1 MNNSELYTSARL
13 SPLSLTYYARC
24 LANGNYTVKLY
35 FAEIVF
41 RDNRSFYSLGRRIF
55 DVYIQEQLVL
65 KDFDIENAAQGVDKA
80 IVREFKAVVRNKVL
94 LIRFHWAGKGTT
106 AVPQRGTYGPLISAI
121 SVEADFSPPGNGK
134 KKILIG
140 VGAAVSV
147 LFLVFM
153 ILGILWWKGYIGSK
167 ISREKGNGKKKILI
181 GVGAAVSV
189 LFLVFMILG
198 ILWWKGYIGSKISRE
213 KELRGLDLQ
222 TGFFTYRQIKK
233 LTDNFDAANKIG
245 EARGMAFMHEESTL
259 KIVHR
264 DIKSTNVLLDRDLNP
279 KISDFGLAKLDEEEN
294 THISTRVAGTIST
307 SPMSLSHHAPAQ
319 RITSALLN
327 GRNFAAWSRSLRL
340 YLGGK
345 GKSGWLLGIE
355 KQPDASDAKR
365 IQWDMDNCT
374 ILGWMFNS
382 MDERIYNTFM
392 YHDTV
397 NGLWTALCQM
407 YAHAR
412 NDARIFELYQDVSH
426 ASQAAL
432 GLSVV
437 DYFGY
442 LQSRWEELAQYEPL
456 SDFPAEAASIVVTRL
471 GRQHTYQFLLGL
483 KPEFEALRTQI
494 LNTSPM
500 PSLYEAYA
508 TIDSDER
515 RRRLGPPI
523 STTVSASPVIAE
535 QMAFAANS
543 STRSPNWRPICH
555 HCGVVGHLKA
565 RCFKL
570 HPELRQ
576 TVHKNRPPNF
586 SSTRTATIAETTGNS
601 AALSD
606 FSRLQ
611 AQIGQLQDQ
620 LGSLAAQAHDTPI
633 APTTTIATGTPTA
646 FHVRSGEP
654 IWVLDSGANDHMTGE
669 SSIFSS
675 PLIPVTQSVSL
686 VDGST
691 SHISHKGDVFLS
703 SDIMLSSVLHIPN
716 FAFNLLSVS
725 RLAKSLNCAVIFLPF
740 HCLLQDLSSRKIFGR
755 GYERDGLYYFGDPPP
770 AISSLQASIL
780 PSSSSYLNQKGILHQ
795 LTCPQTPEQN
805 GVAERK
811 NRHIMSI
818 VRCLLCG
825 MHVPKSYWHMAVLTA
840 VYLINRTPS
849 RVLHSKAP
857 LQFLKPNCVLFQIL
871 PRVFGCTCFV
881 QNRSP
886 TRTKLDNKSIRC
898 IFLGYST
905 MSKAYRCYDPISRHL
920 YHSLDVTFFED
931 IPFYSTHSPLQV
943 SDSSPSTEDTSPL
956 VRPVPIFDFMV
967 PESPSPPTPISH
979 PPLQVYTRRP
989 RPPLPDSPLAPGS
1002 GMSSTPLVSI
1012 QSPPTSRYPSRVR
1025 QPPSRFGWLCST
1037 NHPISQYIS
1046 YLGLS
1051 DSYQAFIGT
1060 IDSVSIPRSV
1070 SAALQDPKW
1079 VTAMQAEM
1087 DALQAT
1093 QTWDLV
1099 PLPSG
1104 EKTVGCK
1111 WVFTVKYLADGSVD
1125 RYKARLVAKGFT
1137 QIPGKDFGA
1146 TFAPVAKLTSVRLLV
1161 SLAASHSW
1169 PLHQLDVKNAFL
1181 HGNLLETIY
1190 MDPPPG
1196 FPAEGEYAGN
1206 VCRLRSLNCILLGIE
1221 VARSRHGISLSQRK
1235 YTLDLL
1241 QDTGMLGCRPASTPM
1256 DPNLK
1261 LSVESGELL
1270 FNPSMYQ
1277 RLVGRLIYLT
1287 NTRPDLTFA
1296 VSVVSQFMHAPRT
1309 SHLDAVHHIL
1319 RYVKTSPGLGL
1330 FYSAG
1335 HKSGLSCFTDADY
1348 AGSQTDRRSTTGLST
1363 FYGNHLI
1370 SWKSKKQTVV
1380 SRSSAEAEYRAM
1392 AQGTCEILWLRS
1404 ICNELGFMETDSS
1417 QLFCDNKSAI
1427 MLASDSVLHERSK
1440 HIEVDIHFI
1449 REKVR
1454 SGIII
1459 PSFVPSSEQIADVFT
1474 KPVGPSLLQSSIV
1487 KGYMAPEYALW
1498 GYLTYKADV
1507 YSFGV
1512 VALEIVAGMNNMKY
1526 RPNENYF
1533 CLLDWALVLQQRG
1546 NLMELVDPKLGSEF
1560 NKEEAVRMIK
1570 VALLCTN
1577 PSPALRPKMSAVVS
1591 MLEGR
1596 TVVHENG
1603 MDPSIYGDELRLRA
1617 LKDQYGQILQ
1627 LPMSPNETD
1636 SLIHSSNA
1644 TWIGSST
1651 STQDLYSI
1659 NLDSR

>member
-1 MNNSELYTSARL
+1 MGDSS
-13 SPLSLTYYARC
+13 
-24 LANGNYTVKLY
+24 
-35 FAEIVF
+35 
-41 RDNRSFYSLGRRIF
+41 
-55 DVYIQEQLVL
+55 
-65 KDFDIENAAQGVDKA
+65 
-80 IVREFKAVVRNKVL
+80 
-94 LIRFHWAGKGTT
+94 
-106 AVPQRGTYGPLISAI
+106 
-121 SVEADFSPPGNGK
+121 
-134 KKILIG
+134 
-140 VGAAVSV
+140 
-147 LFLVFM
+147 
-153 ILGILWWKGYIGSK
+153 
-167 ISREKGNGKKKILI
+167 
-181 GVGAAVSV
+181 
-189 LFLVFMILG
+189 
-198 ILWWKGYIGSKISRE
+198 
-213 KELRGLDLQ
+213 
-222 TGFFTYRQIKK
+222 
-233 LTDNFDAANKIG
+233 
-245 EARGMAFMHEESTL
+245 ST
-259 KIVHR
+259 
-264 DIKSTNVLLDRDLNP
+264 P
-279 KISDFGLAKLDEEEN
+279 
-294 THISTRVAGTIST
+294 
-307 SPMSLSHHAPAQ
+307 PMSLSHHAPAQ

-355 KQPDASDAKR
+355 KQPAVSDANHS
-365 IQWDMDNCT
+365 QWDMDNCT

-426 ASQAAL
+426 A
-432 GLSVV
+432 
-437 DYFGY
+437 
-442 LQSRWEELAQYEPL
+442 
-456 SDFPAEAASIVVTRL
+456 
-471 GRQHTYQFLLGL
+471 
-483 KPEFEALRTQI
+483 
-494 LNTSPM
+494 
-500 PSLYEAYA
+500 
-508 TIDSDER
+508 
-515 RRRLGPPI
+515 
-523 STTVSASPVIAE
+523 
-535 QMAFAANS
+535 
-543 STRSPNWRPICH
+543 
-555 HCGVVGHLKA
+555 
-565 RCFKL
+565 
-570 HPELRQ
+570 
-576 TVHKNRPPNF
+576 
-586 SSTRTATIAETTGNS
+586 
-601 AALSD
+601 
-606 FSRLQ
+606 
-611 AQIGQLQDQ
+611 
-620 LGSLAAQAHDTPI
+620 AQAHDKSI

-686 VDGST
+686 ADGST

-725 RLAKSLNCAVIFLPF
+725 RLAKSLNCAIIFLPF
-740 HCLLQDLSSRKIFGR
+740 HCLLQDLSSKKIFGR
-755 GYERDGLYYFGDPPP
+755 GYERDGLYYFGDPPL
-770 AISSLQASIL
+770 ATSGLQASIL
-780 PSSSSYLNQKGILHQ
+780 PSSSSYVFSFKTLALWHARLGHANFQYLCLLFPSFIKACKDHKFQCEVCELSKHTRTSYIPRMHRPSSVFDLIHSDVWGPSPVMAFSGHRYYVTFIDDHSRCTWVYLLKKKSDVLPLFTQFLQMIKTQYNTIVRAIRSDNGGEYISDAFCSQLNQKGILHQ

-840 VYLINRTPS
+840 VYLMNRTPS
-849 RVLHSKAP
+849 RVLHGTAP
-857 LQFLKPNCVLFQIL
+857 LQFLKPDCALFQIL

-905 MSKAYRCYDPISRHL
+905 MSKAYRCYDPVSHHL

-931 IPFYSTHSPLQV
+931 IPFYGIHSPLQV

-956 VRPVPIFDFMV
+956 PRPVPIFDFMV
-967 PESPSPPTPISH
+967 PESPSPPVPTSR

-1002 GMSSTPLVSI
+1002 GMSSTPLVST
-1012 QSPPTSRYPSRVR
+1012 QSPPTSRYPSRIR

-1051 DSYQAFIGT
+1051 DSYHAFIGM

-1087 DALQAT
+1087 DALQAN
-1093 QTWDLV
+1093 QTWELV

-1104 EKTVGCK
+1104 EKSVGCK
-1111 WVFTVKYLADGSVD
+1111 WVFTVKYLADGSID

-1196 FPAEGEYAGN
+1196 FQAEGEYAGK
-1206 VCRLRSLNCILLGIE
+1206 VCRLRKSLYGLKQSPRAWFSRFSEVILSMEFVRCHFDHTCFIRRHSDGRCIILLVYVDDIILTGDDTPGITNVKQSLGKVFEVKDLGALKYFLGIE

-1241 QDTGMLGCRPASTPM
+1241 QETGMLGCRPASTPM

-1261 LSVESGELL
+1261 LSVESGELIS
-1270 FNPSMYQ
+1270 NPSMYQ

-1309 SHLDAVHHIL
+1309 SHLDAVYHIL

-1335 HKSGLSCFTDADY
+1335 HQSGLSCFTDADY

-1370 SWKSKKQTVV
+1370 SWKSKKQAVV

-1454 SGIII
+1454 SGIIT
-1459 PSFVPSSEQIADVFT
+1459 PSFVSSSEQTADVFT

-1487 KGYMAPEYALW
+1487 KLGLIDIFAPA
-1498 GYLTYKADV
+1498 
-1507 YSFGV
+1507 
-1512 VALEIVAGMNNMKY
+1512 
-1526 RPNENYF
+1526 
-1533 CLLDWALVLQQRG
+1533 
-1546 NLMELVDPKLGSEF
+1546 
-1560 NKEEAVRMIK
+1560 
-1570 VALLCTN
+1570 
-1577 PSPALRPKMSAVVS
+1577 
-1591 MLEGR
+1591 
-1596 TVVHENG
+1596 
-1603 MDPSIYGDELRLRA
+1603 
-1617 LKDQYGQILQ
+1617 
-1627 LPMSPNETD
+1627 
-1636 SLIHSSNA
+1636 
-1644 TWIGSST
+1644 
-1651 STQDLYSI
+1651 
-1659 NLDSR
+1659 

>member
-1 MNNSELYTSARL
+1 MGDSS
-13 SPLSLTYYARC
+13 
-24 LANGNYTVKLY
+24 
-35 FAEIVF
+35 
-41 RDNRSFYSLGRRIF
+41 
-55 DVYIQEQLVL
+55 
-65 KDFDIENAAQGVDKA
+65 
-80 IVREFKAVVRNKVL
+80 
-94 LIRFHWAGKGTT
+94 
-106 AVPQRGTYGPLISAI
+106 
-121 SVEADFSPPGNGK
+121 
-134 KKILIG
+134 
-140 VGAAVSV
+140 
-147 LFLVFM
+147 
-153 ILGILWWKGYIGSK
+153 
-167 ISREKGNGKKKILI
+167 
-181 GVGAAVSV
+181 
-189 LFLVFMILG
+189 
-198 ILWWKGYIGSKISRE
+198 
-213 KELRGLDLQ
+213 
-222 TGFFTYRQIKK
+222 
-233 LTDNFDAANKIG
+233 
-245 EARGMAFMHEESTL
+245 
-259 KIVHR
+259 
-264 DIKSTNVLLDRDLNP
+264 
-279 KISDFGLAKLDEEEN
+279 
-294 THISTRVAGTIST
+294 ST
-307 SPMSLSHHAPAQ
+307 SPMSFSHHAPAQ

-355 KQPDASDAKR
+355 KQPAASDAKR

-382 MDERIYNTFM
+382 IDERIYNTFM

-426 ASQAAL
+426 ASQAVL
-432 GLSVV
+432 G
-437 DYFGY
+437 
-442 LQSRWEELAQYEPL
+442 
-456 SDFPAEAASIVVTRL
+456 SI
-471 GRQHTYQFLLGL
+471 
-483 KPEFEALRTQI
+483 
-494 LNTSPM
+494 S
-500 PSLYEAYA
+500 
-508 TIDSDER
+508 
-515 RRRLGPPI
+515 
-523 STTVSASPVIAE
+523 
-535 QMAFAANS
+535 
-543 STRSPNWRPICH
+543 
-555 HCGVVGHLKA
+555 VGHLKA

-586 SSTRTATIAETTGNS
+586 SSTRTAAIAETTGNS

-620 LGSLAAQAHDTPI
+620 LGSLASQAHDTPI
-633 APTTTIATGTPTA
+633 APTTTIATSTPTA

-675 PLIPVTQSVSL
+675 PLIPITQSVSL
-686 VDGST
+686 ADGST

-740 HCLLQDLSSRKIFGR
+740 HCLLQDLSSKKIFGR

-770 AISSLQASIL
+770 TTSSLQASIL

-849 RVLHSKAP
+849 RVLHGMAP
-857 LQFLKPNCVLFQIL
+857 LQFLKPDCTLFQIL

-931 IPFYSTHSPLQV
+931 TPFYGTHSPLQV

-967 PESPSPPTPISH
+967 PESPLPIPTSH

-989 RPPLPDSPLAPGS
+989 RSPLPDSPLAPGS
-1002 GMSSTPLVSI
+1002 VLITLSPSIFLILVFQILITPL
-1012 QSPPTSRYPSRVR
+1012 
-1025 QPPSRFGWLCST
+1025 
-1037 NHPISQYIS
+1037 
-1046 YLGLS
+1046 LGRWILS
-1051 DSYQAFIGT
+1051 LFLGQC
-1060 IDSVSIPRSV
+1060 

-1087 DALQAT
+1087 DALQAN
-1093 QTWDLV
+1093 QTWELV

-1190 MDPPPG
+1190 MDPPPS
-1196 FPAEGEYAGN
+1196 FRAEGEYAGKGIAH
-1206 VCRLRSLNCILLGIE
+1206 VKQSLGKVFDVKDLGALKYFLGIE

-1270 FNPSMYQ
+1270 SNPSMYQ

-1335 HKSGLSCFTDADY
+1335 HQSGLSCFTDADY

-1459 PSFVPSSEQIADVFT
+1459 PSFVPSSEQTVDVFT

-1487 KGYMAPEYALW
+1487 K
-1498 GYLTYKADV
+1498 
-1507 YSFGV
+1507 
-1512 VALEIVAGMNNMKY
+1512 
-1526 RPNENYF
+1526 
-1533 CLLDWALVLQQRG
+1533 
-1546 NLMELVDPKLGSEF
+1546 LG
-1560 NKEEAVRMIK
+1560 
-1570 VALLCTN
+1570 
-1577 PSPALRPKMSAVVS
+1577 
-1591 MLEGR
+1591 
-1596 TVVHENG
+1596 
-1603 MDPSIYGDELRLRA
+1603 
-1617 LKDQYGQILQ
+1617 
-1627 LPMSPNETD
+1627 
-1636 SLIHSSNA
+1636 LIDIFA
-1644 TWIGSST
+1644 ST
-1651 STQDLYSI
+1651 
-1659 NLDSR
+1659 

>member
-1 MNNSELYTSARL
+1 MGDSS
-13 SPLSLTYYARC
+13 
-24 LANGNYTVKLY
+24 
-35 FAEIVF
+35 
-41 RDNRSFYSLGRRIF
+41 
-55 DVYIQEQLVL
+55 
-65 KDFDIENAAQGVDKA
+65 
-80 IVREFKAVVRNKVL
+80 
-94 LIRFHWAGKGTT
+94 
-106 AVPQRGTYGPLISAI
+106 
-121 SVEADFSPPGNGK
+121 
-134 KKILIG
+134 
-140 VGAAVSV
+140 
-147 LFLVFM
+147 
-153 ILGILWWKGYIGSK
+153 
-167 ISREKGNGKKKILI
+167 
-181 GVGAAVSV
+181 
-189 LFLVFMILG
+189 
-198 ILWWKGYIGSKISRE
+198 
-213 KELRGLDLQ
+213 
-222 TGFFTYRQIKK
+222 
-233 LTDNFDAANKIG
+233 
-245 EARGMAFMHEESTL
+245 
-259 KIVHR
+259 
-264 DIKSTNVLLDRDLNP
+264 
-279 KISDFGLAKLDEEEN
+279 
-294 THISTRVAGTIST
+294 ST
-307 SPMSLSHHAPAQ
+307 SLMSLSHHAPAQ

-426 ASQAAL
+426 ASQAVL
-432 GLSVV
+432 GLTVV

-543 STRSPNWRPICH
+543 GTRSPNWRPICH

-586 SSTRTATIAETTGNS
+586 SSTRTATIAETTGNF

-686 VDGST
+686 ADGST

-703 SDIMLSSVLHIPN
+703 SDITLSSVLHIPN

-725 RLAKSLNCAVIFLPF
+725 HLAKSLNCAVIFLPF

-780 PSSSSYLNQKGILHQ
+780 PSSSSY
-795 LTCPQTPEQN
+795 
-805 GVAERK
+805 
-811 NRHIMSI
+811 
-818 VRCLLCG
+818 
-825 MHVPKSYWHMAVLTA
+825 
-840 VYLINRTPS
+840 
-849 RVLHSKAP
+849 
-857 LQFLKPNCVLFQIL
+857 
-871 PRVFGCTCFV
+871 
-881 QNRSP
+881 
-886 TRTKLDNKSIRC
+886 
-898 IFLGYST
+898 
-905 MSKAYRCYDPISRHL
+905 
-920 YHSLDVTFFED
+920 
-931 IPFYSTHSPLQV
+931 V

-967 PESPSPPTPISH
+967 PESPSPPAPTSH

-989 RPPLPDSPLAPGS
+989 RSPLPDSPLAPGS

-1051 DSYQAFIGT
+1051 DSYHAFIGT

-1093 QTWDLV
+1093 QTWELV

-1196 FPAEGEYAGN
+1196 FRAEGEYAGK
-1206 VCRLRSLNCILLGIE
+1206 VCRLRKSLYGLKQSPRAWFSRFSEVILSMEFVRCHSDHTCFIRRRSDGRCIILLVYVDDIILTGDDAPGIAHVKQSLGKVFDVKDLGALKYFLGIE

-1241 QDTGMLGCRPASTPM
+1241 QDT
-1256 DPNLK
+1256 
-1261 LSVESGELL
+1261 
-1270 FNPSMYQ
+1270 
-1277 RLVGRLIYLT
+1277 
-1287 NTRPDLTFA
+1287 

-1335 HKSGLSCFTDADY
+1335 HQSGLSCFTDADY

-1404 ICNELGFMETDSS
+1404 ICNE
-1417 QLFCDNKSAI
+1417 FCSA
-1427 MLASDSVLHERSK
+1427 
-1440 HIEVDIHFI
+1440 
-1449 REKVR
+1449 
-1454 SGIII
+1454 
-1459 PSFVPSSEQIADVFT
+1459 
-1474 KPVGPSLLQSSIV
+1474 
-1487 KGYMAPEYALW
+1487 
-1498 GYLTYKADV
+1498 
-1507 YSFGV
+1507 
-1512 VALEIVAGMNNMKY
+1512 
-1526 RPNENYF
+1526 
-1533 CLLDWALVLQQRG
+1533 
-1546 NLMELVDPKLGSEF
+1546 
-1560 NKEEAVRMIK
+1560 
-1570 VALLCTN
+1570 
-1577 PSPALRPKMSAVVS
+1577 
-1591 MLEGR
+1591 
-1596 TVVHENG
+1596 
-1603 MDPSIYGDELRLRA
+1603 
-1617 LKDQYGQILQ
+1617 
-1627 LPMSPNETD
+1627 
-1636 SLIHSSNA
+1636 
-1644 TWIGSST
+1644 
-1651 STQDLYSI
+1651 
-1659 NLDSR
+1659 